1 MDQTSWVA
9 IIVALVGGGG
19 LKAGYD
25 ILRDMG
31 SGRARARRAE
41 VDHMATLLAESNAR
55 ARVADAR
62 ARGAERRARIA
73 TELMHETRVVALA
86 HGVRSVDLPPVDFKD
101 TK

>member
-1 MDQTSWVA
+1 MDQTSWVT

-55 ARVADAR
+55 ARVA
-62 ARGAERRARIA
+62 ERRARIA